1 MGEGALEQFQEK
13 CAAVFRAELRQNERL
28 ERFRGSEKSGNAL
41 EVLRPDKRHDQIDRE
56 RDGDDEPDQSLGHR
70 TLLKPAQ
77 GARIKRERGKAANTG
92 SKEKKIGHGHS
103 PDLSKIR
110 MMRPRRVN
118 YRLGWFGGHIK
129 KR

>member
-1 MGEGALEQFQEK
+1 M
-13 CAAVFRAELRQNERL
+13 RQNERL

-41 EVLRPDKRHDQIDRE
+41 EAFRPDKRHDQIDRE

-92 SKEKKIGHGHS
+92 GKEKKIGHGRS
-103 PDLSKIR
+103 PD
-110 MMRPRRVN
+110 
-118 YRLGWFGGHIK
+118 
-129 KR
+129 